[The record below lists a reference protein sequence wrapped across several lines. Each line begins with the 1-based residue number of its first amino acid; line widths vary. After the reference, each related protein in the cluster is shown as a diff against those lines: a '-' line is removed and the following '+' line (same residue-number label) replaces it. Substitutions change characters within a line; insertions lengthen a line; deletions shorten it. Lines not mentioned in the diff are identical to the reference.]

1 MIGKLAFV
9 ATAGTIGAAVFLA
22 LGIGL
27 SGRDWTDARQLWNA
41 TQSTCGSTASI
52 RQKIILPLAA
62 GDGLTID
69 LPASVRYQPGDTAEA
84 VVSGDPT
91 LLDHVRLEGSRLSLD
106 CDPGWFASG
115 LDVSV
120 SGPAITDWKLLGSG
134 DLTLSQI
141 NQPQLRLSIRGSGSV
156 AATGA
161 ADTVGVDISGS
172 GAARL
177 KDLTAKSAQILIRG
191 SGDAQMTA
199 KADADISIFG
209 SGNVELSGNPTIR
222 RSEIRGSGRIVQA
235 P

>member
-134 DLTLSQI
+134 DLT
-141 NQPQLRLSIRGSGSV
+141 SIADQSASTAAEHPRKRQRCRDWSRRYGRRGYFRF
-156 AATGA
+156 
-161 ADTVGVDISGS
+161 GS
-172 GAARL
+172 GAAQGSDRQVRTDPDPRQWRRANDRKGGCGYL
-177 KDLTAKSAQILIRG
+177 DIRKW
-191 SGDAQMTA
+191 QCRT
-199 KADADISIFG
+199 
-209 SGNVELSGNPTIR
+209 VR
-222 RSEIRGSGRIVQA
+222 
-235 P
+235 